1 MPKAMF
7 LLVLALGAG
16 ALTAQLGPLQ
26 MVGEGHFAGQAGV
39 YTQGDTLTMVFF
51 NNPSSDP
58 AAEGWIV
65 FKQSADGGGSWTSVN
80 VAPATNCLT
89 RPTLY
94 YSQSEIIITY
104 TSGTDRLLA
113 RSVDGGTT
121 WQTAADDPNL
131 NTGRTFES
139 SPITERRD
147 GQLKTIDLL
156 LPYPEHAQATFQHPD
171 DPEEMQVPQL
181 FTGIESSPNST
192 NVYYY
197 GLDNIDGIV
206 RVNSDLWIKQAGG
219 GDNNGWP
226 TFHAPVIIGGEV
238 HPYNG
243 AYDESQV
250 FQGGLIEHAPP
261 LEIAYAGNV
270 NGSLVG
276 PSYYDPNNIMYVEV
290 DGSSYTAWLGQVQ
303 DPHIESS
310 DVYSTYPPADPN
322 NFLYTNTYAVC
333 DTLWTFYNSG
343 SCLNSTKFVNA
354 KLWIK
359 GTFGS
364 HQTWAAADTIFIL
377 DDILL
382 ANTPAGTSPAANL
395 TDSVNLISE
404 KSIVLKYGYRSPV
417 DSLRYHGLC
426 APDQEPHQ
434 IYANLFAMG
443 RNLTNP
449 RRDGVFTFEYQHPHP
464 SVPAVWIN
472 NTLYDNIDLHRY
484 RYPQTD
490 DYPWACTIPGLPNP
504 KIDLPWYN
512 PLWPERMPY
521 LERGTIQLWGGVYQQ
536 RRGFLHRSYYDTE
549 WPSNNIW
556 DIDQDFCGGSSN
568 PNVVQ
573 HQDPVFGLP
582 LLNVNYPGASGTGV
596 GYKKQYHHDPRRKLS
611 DAPLAGDSDLHS
623 MWKLGLALGTI
634 NAPAGERY
642 FLKPQL
648 RATRVKGFDRL
659 GNMALY
665 SVNDLLLFAVGDSVS
680 DWSTS
685 TQGQGLI
692 RSLDLDADNS
702 ALVLQE
708 EWTYGFPSLK
718 VKALEPLSGEI
729 AYQFNHLVDTS
740 INATTIMPNGRRL
753 LANYDLDYDRL
764 FLTQIYPGPVTVPV
778 ADWSLALD
786 NPGQYDLVNSRLWLA
801 PASNDLLDLWFW
813 LQATGTEPNRS
824 GRIFHAQV
832 LLPVPVDDPGLPP
845 AVQPRLTAWPN
856 PAFGSVNIKLD
867 LASGSQPSLEVYN
880 LRGQKVRVLQPQK
893 TSSGSGFECVWD
905 GRNDSG
911 QPAAIG
917 IYFLKAALPG
927 QIIPVKR
934 ICLF

>member
-1 MPKAMF
+1 MRKAMF
-7 LLVLALGAG
+7 LLVLALGIG

-26 MVGEGHFAGQAGV
+26 MVGEGHFAGEAGV
-39 YTQGDTLTMVFF
+39 YSEPGLLALAYFA
-51 NNPSSDP
+51 NPSTDP
-58 AAEGWIV
+58 FAEGWIV
-65 FKQSADGGGSWTSVN
+65 YKTSTDGGGIWTSVN
-80 VAPATNCLT
+80 VAQATNCLT

-94 YSQSEIIITY
+94 YSQAEIIITY

-113 RSVDGGTT
+113 RSVDGGVT
-121 WQTAADDPNL
+121 WQTAADDPNF

-382 ANTPAGTSPAANL
+382 AGTPAGTSPAGNL

-472 NTLYDNIDLHRY
+472 GTMYDYIDLHRY

-648 RATRVKGFDRL
+648 RATRAKGFNRL
-659 GNMALY
+659 GDQALY

-680 DWSTS
+680 DWSAS

-692 RSLDLDADNS
+692 RSLDLDSDGS
-702 ALVLQE
+702 AFLLQDS
-708 EWTYGFPSLK
+708 TGPGTRQLK
-718 VKALEPLSGEI
+718 VRVLEAGSGDLDYELV
-729 AYQFNHLVDTS
+729 YQADTGL
-740 INATTIMPNGRRL
+740 NATTVMSAGRRIFALHEAGSLKLYQIYAGAAVL
-753 LANYDLDYDRL
+753 LASWPLNLSD
-764 FLTQIYPGPVTVPV
+764 
-778 ADWSLALD
+778 
-786 NPGQYDLVNSRLWLA
+786 PGQYDLAKSTLVLA
-801 PASNDLLDLWFW
+801 PANAEMLDIYLW
-813 LQATGTEPNRS
+813 LRAAGTEPNLS
-824 GRIFHAQV
+824 GNIYHARTI
-832 LLPVPVDDPGLPP
+832 LTVPNDDPGLPP
-845 AVQPRLTAWPN
+845 AVQPNLTAWPN

-867 LASGSQPSLEVYN
+867 LASGSQTSLEVYN
-880 LRGQKVRVLQPQK
+880 LRGQKVRVLQAEK
-893 TSSGSGFECVWD
+893 AASGSGFECVWD
-905 GRNDSG
+905 GRNDSS
-911 QPAAIG
+911 QPAAKG